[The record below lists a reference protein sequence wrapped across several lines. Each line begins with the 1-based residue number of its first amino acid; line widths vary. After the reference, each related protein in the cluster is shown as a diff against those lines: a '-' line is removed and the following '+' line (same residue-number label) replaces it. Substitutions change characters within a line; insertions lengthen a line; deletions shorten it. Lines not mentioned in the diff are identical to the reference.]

1 MCVRVYITIRWWK
14 DVVEEDEDMKRKV
27 RSESVSVCRGLYCI
41 LTLT

>member
-1 MCVRVYITIRWWK
+1 MCACVNYNTRWWK
-14 DVVEEDEDMKRKV
+14 DVVEEDEDKKRKV